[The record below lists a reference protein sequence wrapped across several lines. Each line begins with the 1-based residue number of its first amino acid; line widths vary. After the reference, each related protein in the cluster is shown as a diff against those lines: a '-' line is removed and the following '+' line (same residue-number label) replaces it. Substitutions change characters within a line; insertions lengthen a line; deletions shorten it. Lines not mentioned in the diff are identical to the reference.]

1 MKAIN
6 TVNSSTKNVD
16 NQIDLFSSI
25 SKNKSKFNL

>member
-16 NQIDLFSSI
+16 QIDLFSSI